1 MTSKLEKLQQERD
14 RLNAQIQRL
23 AARKQSEE
31 RKQQT
36 RRDVLVGAFVRRK
49 LAEGEALVLTE
60 TALLNEMDGWLTRP
74 GDRAAFGLP
83 PLAKKPNPA
92 SDSETAQK
100 TEVSEPAPDHDRAP
114 INFEW

>member
-1 MTSKLEKLQQERD
+1 MPSKLEKLQQERD

-60 TALLNEMDGWLTRP
+60 TALLNEMDGWLTRD

-83 PLAKKPNPA
+83 PLPKEPMTVTVKP
-92 SDSETAQK
+92 S
-100 TEVSEPAPDHDRAP
+100 AP
-114 INFEW
+114 IASVASVAEITLPDD

>member
-1 MTSKLEKLQQERD
+1 MASKLEKLQQERD

-23 AARKQSEE
+23 AARKQAEE

-49 LAEGEALVLTE
+49 LAEGKTLVLTDSG
-60 TALLNEMDGWLTRP
+60 LLRELDGWLTRD

-83 PLAKKPNPA
+83 PLPKPEKKPEA
-92 SDSETAQK
+92 VIVAR
-100 TEVSEPAPDHDRAP
+100 H
-114 INFEW
+114 

>member
-1 MTSKLEKLQQERD
+1 MSSKLEKLQRERD

-36 RRDVLVGAFVRRK
+36 RRDVLVGAFIRQR
-49 LAEGEALVLTE
+49 LADGGAIVLSE
-60 TALLNEMDGWLTRP
+60 PGLLRELDGWLTRD

-83 PLAKKPNPA
+83 PLPKEPKEPMTVTVKP
-92 SDSETAQK
+92 S
-100 TEVSEPAPDHDRAP
+100 AP
-114 INFEW
+114 IASVAEITLPDD